1 MIEIFKKLEKYN
13 YWQKKK
19 IKIGSVR
26 NVYLSRVE
34 KYFGNKLI
42 KVLVGQRRV
51 GKSYLLRQIIQKLI
65 QKKINPKN
73 IFYLNKELVDFDEIR
88 NYKDLQKLIECY
100 KKRIKPK
107 GKLYIL
113 LDEIQ
118 EIEQW
123 EKIVNSFS
131 QDYKEEYEIFLTGSN
146 SKLLSGELATYL
158 SGRYVSFE
166 VLPFSFKEYIK
177 YFNIPKD
184 KNSFLE
190 YLKTGGLP
198 ELYKL
203 KEEETKIHY
212 LSSLRDAIILKDIVA
227 RYKIKDVYLLEKIF
241 KFMTD
246 NIGCLFSINKIAHY
260 LNSQKI
266 KTNFETVS
274 NYINYLQQAFLI
286 YEAECFDMKGKTIL
300 SGSKKYYLN
309 DLSFRNYLSSSFD
322 YGLGRHLENIVYLHY
337 RSLGYKIYVGRIGKA
352 EIDFIIEKEKEKKY
366 IQVAYSL
373 SNKKVIEREFGNL
386 EKIRDA
392 YEKTVISMDDVSLG
406 NKNGIKHLQA
416 WEM

>member
-1 MIEIFKKLEKYN
+1 MTETFEKLKKYN

-19 IKIGSVR
+19 IKTGFVR
-26 NVYLSRVE
+26 NIYLNRIE

-42 KVLVGQRRV
+42 KVIVGQRRV

-65 QKKINPKN
+65 QKKVNPKN
-73 IFYLNKELVDFDEIR
+73 IFYLNKELVDFDEIG
-88 NYKDLQKLIECY
+88 NYKDLQKLIEYY
-100 KKRIKPK
+100 KKEIKPK
-107 GKLYIL
+107 GKVYIL

-131 QDYKEEYEIFLTGSN
+131 QDYKEKYEVFLTGSN

-166 VLPFSFKEYIK
+166 ILPFSFREYTK

-184 KNSFLE
+184 KKSFLE

-203 KEEETKIHY
+203 EEEETKIHY
-212 LSSLRDAIILKDIVA
+212 LSSLRDTIILKDIVE
-227 RYKIKDVYLLEKIF
+227 RYKIKNAYLLEKIF
-241 KFMTD
+241 KFTTD
-246 NIGCLFSINKIAHY
+246 NIGGLFSINKIVHY

-266 KTNFETVS
+266 KTNFETVA
-274 NYINYLQQAFLI
+274 NYINYLQQTFLI
-286 YEAECFDMKGKTIL
+286 YETECFDVKGKTIL

-322 YGLGRHLENIVYLHY
+322 YSLGGHLENVVYLHY
-337 RSLGYKIYVGRIGKA
+337 HSLGYKIYVGKIGKS
-352 EIDFIIEKEKEKKY
+352 EIDFIIEKGKEKKY

-373 SNKKVIEREFGNL
+373 SDKKVIEREFGNL
-386 EKIRDA
+386 EKINDA
-392 YEKTVISMDDVSLG
+392 YEKTVISLDDVSLG
-406 NKNGIKHLQA
+406 NKNGIKHLRA